1 MLYEKYRDQIELT
14 VAQYPAD
21 QKRSAVMPLLYIAQ
35 SEYGYVTKEAMDEV
49 AAILEI
55 EPTQVASIVGFYSLY
70 YDHQAGKRRMQICTD
85 LPCALRGAD
94 KFAEEVCKKLGVK
107 LGETTKDGEI
117 TVEAVMCLA
126 ACDKAPMFQVQ
137 DAAGIHYH
145 ESESADKPMTPE
157 QAIAIVNGY
166 KGG

>member
-1 MLYEKYRDQIELT
+1 LLYEKHREQIESTL
-14 VAQYPAD
+14 ARYPAD
-21 QKRSAVMPLLYIAQ
+21 QKRSAVMPLLYLAQ
-35 SEYGYVTKEAMDEV
+35 SEYGHVTKEAMDEV

-70 YDHQAGKRRMQICTD
+70 YDHKAGKRRMQICTD

-94 KFAEEVCKKLGVK
+94 KFAEEVCKKLGLK
-107 LGETTKDGEI
+107 LGETTKDGEV

-137 DAAGIHYH
+137 DADGIHYH
-145 ESESADKPMTPE
+145 ESVSPEKPMTIE
-157 QAIAIVNGY
+157 GAMEILNGY
-166 KGG
+166 KGK